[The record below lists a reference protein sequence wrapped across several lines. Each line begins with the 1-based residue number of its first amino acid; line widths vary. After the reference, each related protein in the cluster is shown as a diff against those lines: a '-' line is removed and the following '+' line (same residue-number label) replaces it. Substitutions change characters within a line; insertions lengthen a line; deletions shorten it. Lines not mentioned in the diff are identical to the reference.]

1 MKNIY
6 TRAAALLLC
15 LVLALFALSCK
26 KDEDE
31 NTDGAMDMRAV
42 SSQELEGYATLGGYT
57 GLSVTVGTDSKGE
70 AVWKEIRENAKI
82 IAYPEQQVNYYI
94 AQIEAQYKYYAEQA
108 DMSYA
113 DMLKEFGATE
123 ESIRVEAQEMA
134 IDDVIYELVRR
145 AENIML
151 SEDEKESLFDKYVQK
166 YVSDYGYT
174 EQYVKENM
182 SELIYESML
191 YDKTTEYLIKN
202 NDFQ

>member
-6 TRAAALLLC
+6 IRAAVLLLC
-15 LVLALFALSCK
+15 LILALFAFSCK

-42 SSQELEGYATLGGYT
+42 SSQELGRYAALGGYT

-113 DMLKEFGATE
+113 DMLKEVGATE

-182 SELIYESML
+182 FFSAM
-191 YDKTTEYLIKN
+191 
-202 NDFQ
+202 